1 MKSQMTKSSALIA
14 IPGLNS
20 VDRAIEANGAR
31 IQARMKAEPAAQT
44 ARPPELPVEL
54 GAMGKSLVESLLST
68 VSRAVGALVATDLGA
83 RETRLL
89 AHQVQKQLG
98 GRNLPLVNGAGSLA
112 FSLFG

>member
-20 VDRAIEANGAR
+20 ADRAIEANGAR
-31 IQARMKAEPAAQT
+31 IQARMKLETVAQAT
-44 ARPPELPVEL
+44 RPPDPPV
-54 GAMGKSLVESLLST
+54 APAGKGLVDSLLST

-89 AHQVQKQLG
+89 ASQVQKQLG
-98 GRNLPLVNGAGSLA
+98 ARNLPIVNGAGSLA